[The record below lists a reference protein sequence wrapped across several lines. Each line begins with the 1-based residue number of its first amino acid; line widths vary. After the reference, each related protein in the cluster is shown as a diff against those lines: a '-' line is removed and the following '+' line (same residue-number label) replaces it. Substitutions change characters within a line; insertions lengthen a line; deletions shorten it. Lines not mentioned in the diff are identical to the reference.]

1 MTLQLTIDSKLK
13 LEFAFG
19 KITQGKEMQL
29 YGEYFPAITPLIADY
44 ANQQVGTFSVIAS
57 NIQGTAPE
65 MGAFTHWSSLESHQG
80 FYSDSR
86 FTKVKPLRDDSLDL
100 LSDGHF
106 FKSLDKVIDIDTD
119 ADYAVVISKDCAINL
134 TALLTLPLDI
144 ESPEQNYLGKSLTLA
159 LWNES
164 TDELLKNETT
174 EAEVFR
180 IRFNKPTQ

>member
-29 YGEYFPAITPLIADY
+29 YGEYFPAIMPIIVDY
-44 ANQQVGTFSVIAS
+44 ANQQDGTFAVIAA
-57 NIQGTAPE
+57 NIQGITPE
-65 MGAFTHWSSLESHQG
+65 MGAFTHWSSLQSHQG
-80 FYSDSR
+80 FYSDAR
-86 FTKVKPLRDDSLDL
+86 FTKVKALRDDSLDL

-106 FKSLDKVIDIDTD
+106 FKSLDKVIDIDTN
-119 ADYAVVISKDCAINL
+119 ADYAVVISKDCVIDL
-134 TALLTLPLDI
+134 TALLTLPLDS

-164 TDELLKNETT
+164 ADELLKSEPT
-174 EAEVFR
+174 EAEIFR

>member
-1 MTLQLTIDSKLK
+1 MTLQLTLDSKFK

-57 NIQGTAPE
+57 NILGITPE

-106 FKSLDKVIDIDTD
+106 FKSLDKVVDIDIN
-119 ADYAVVISKDCAINL
+119 ADYAVVISKDCAVDL
-134 TALLTLPLDI
+134 TVLLTLQLDS
-144 ESPEQNYLGKSLTLA
+144 ESPEQNYIGKTLTLV
-159 LWNES
+159 LWNENA
-164 TDELLKNETT
+164 DELLKIETS

>member
-29 YGEYFPAITPLIADY
+29 YGEYFPAIAPLIVDY

-57 NIQGTAPE
+57 NIEGTTPE

-106 FKSLDKVIDIDTD
+106 FKSLDKVIDIDTV
-119 ADYAVVISKDCAINL
+119 ADYAVVISKDCAIDL
-134 TALLTLPLDI
+134 TALLTLPLDC

-180 IRFNKPTQ
+180 IQFNKPTQ